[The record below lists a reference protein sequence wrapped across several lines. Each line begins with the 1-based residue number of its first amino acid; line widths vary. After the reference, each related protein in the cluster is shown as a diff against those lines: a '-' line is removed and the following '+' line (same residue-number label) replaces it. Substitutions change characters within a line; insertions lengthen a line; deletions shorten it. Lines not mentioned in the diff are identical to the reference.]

1 MANAVAAPSAHEL
14 VQDTTNRL
22 LADLAA
28 NKEKY
33 KQDPQDFYAALNSIV
48 GPVVDA
54 EGISKSIMTV
64 KYSRKATPAQM
75 KTFEENFKKGLF
87 QFYGNALL
95 EYNNQGITVDP
106 AKDESG
112 NRTSV
117 GMTVKGSNGAIYPVS
132 YTLEKVGGE
141 WKLRNVI
148 INGINI
154 GKLFRDQFA
163 DAMQRNG
170 NDLDKTI
177 NGWAGE
183 SAVQIDDA
191 GELRLS
197 GVLDYRTGPQLR
209 EQGQALIKASKA
221 AAVVVDCSAVEK
233 SSSVGLSL
241 LLCFMRDAQAAGKAL
256 SIRGMPEDMREI
268 AQVSE
273 LTELL
278 SMQANEV
285 KSFLEGKL
293 PGTKVEVEGEGCNF
307 QLNVISDELA
317 ALSPVKRQQQVYAHL
332 NPWITDGSIHAVT
345 MKFFS
350 SAAWAERT

>member
-1 MANAVAAPSAHEL
+1 MISILRRGLLVLLATLPLLANAAPGQSAHDL
-14 VQDTTNRL
+14 VQDTTNRM

-75 KTFEENFKKGLF
+75 QTFQENFKRGLF

-95 EYNNQGITVDP
+95 EYNNQGITVDAP
-106 AKDESG
+106 KDESG
-112 NRTSV
+112 DRTSV
-117 GMTVKGSNGAIYPVS
+117 GMTVKGNNGAIYPVQ
-132 YTLEKVGGE
+132 YTLEKINGE

-183 SAVQIDDA
+183 VA
-191 GELRLS
+191 
-197 GVLDYRTGPQLR
+197 
-209 EQGQALIKASKA
+209 KAK
-221 AAVVVDCSAVEK
+221 
-233 SSSVGLSL
+233 
-241 LLCFMRDAQAAGKAL
+241 QAAEQQEK
-256 SIRGMPEDMREI
+256 P
-268 AQVSE
+268 AQ
-273 LTELL
+273 
-278 SMQANEV
+278 
-285 KSFLEGKL
+285 
-293 PGTKVEVEGEGCNF
+293 
-307 QLNVISDELA
+307 
-317 ALSPVKRQQQVYAHL
+317 
-332 NPWITDGSIHAVT
+332 
-345 MKFFS
+345 
-350 SAAWAERT
+350 